1 MGAARRAA
9 GPALHVQVL
18 PAARLRRAS
27 LRRDRDEPRPAH
39 RLHRAGLV
47 RPRRVLRPGRLRER
61 RTPGARGRLAV
72 AVPPLRRPRRR
83 PLRAGGQLLLHSAP
97 RDLLRV
103 AHADLRRGRVPVLPL
118 HADLRR
124 LGRDPGGPA
133 PAPGRE
139 LRDRHADAELL
150 PRPRLPGARV
160 PRVPRARHLA
170 LRQGARRDPGERGSR
185 ALSRLQR
192 PALQDG
198 RVHDLGAPHRS
209 GRRALSRALG
219 LRDAR
224 PHALDGVGR
233 VHHHGHDRRGRG
245 ARPPP
250 PRRAAMARDGVVL
263 EVDGVSK
270 SFGALA
276 ALSNVSLVVQAGQI
290 FSVIGPNGAGK
301 STLFNV
307 VSGLHVPSTGRVRLR
322 DREIAGLAPETINRL
337 GVAKTFQIT
346 NIFPEIS
353 VFETVRVAAQSRV
366 RESGRLPSLWRLP
379 DVEAAAADL
388 LRAFGLAAKRDEM
401 AEHLSHGEQR
411 YLEICLALATE
422 PTLLLLDE
430 PTAGMTPGETKEAM
444 ALIRQ
449 IASARGL
456 TVLLIEH
463 DMSVVMGISDRIAVL
478 HFGEKIAEGAPE
490 EIRNDPKVVE
500 AYLGPPED

>member
-1 MGAARRAA
+1 
-9 GPALHVQVL
+9 
-18 PAARLRRAS
+18 
-27 LRRDRDEPRPAH
+27 
-39 RLHRAGLV
+39 
-47 RPRRVLRPGRLRER
+47 
-61 RTPGARGRLAV
+61 
-72 AVPPLRRPRRR
+72 
-83 PLRAGGQLLLHSAP
+83 
-97 RDLLRV
+97 
-103 AHADLRRGRVPVLPL
+103 
-118 HADLRR
+118 
-124 LGRDPGGPA
+124 
-133 PAPGRE
+133 
-139 LRDRHADAELL
+139 
-150 PRPRLPGARV
+150 
-160 PRVPRARHLA
+160 
-170 LRQGARRDPGERGSR
+170 
-185 ALSRLQR
+185 
-192 PALQDG
+192 
-198 RVHDLGAPHRS
+198 
-209 GRRALSRALG
+209 
-219 LRDAR
+219 
-224 PHALDGVGR
+224 
-233 VHHHGHDRRGRG
+233 
-245 ARPPP
+245 
-250 PRRAAMARDGVVL
+250 MARDGVVL

-307 VSGLHVPSTGRVRLR
+307 VSGLHVPTTGRVRFR

-353 VFETVRVAAQSRV
+353 VFENVRVAAQSRV

-388 LRAFGLAAKRDEM
+388 LRALGLAAKRDEM
-401 AEHLSHGEQR
+401 AENLSHGEQR

-430 PTAGMTPGETKEAM
+430 PTAGMTPGETKEAT

-490 EIRNDPKVVE
+490 EIRSDPKVVE

>member
-1 MGAARRAA
+1 
-9 GPALHVQVL
+9 
-18 PAARLRRAS
+18 
-27 LRRDRDEPRPAH
+27 
-39 RLHRAGLV
+39 
-47 RPRRVLRPGRLRER
+47 
-61 RTPGARGRLAV
+61 
-72 AVPPLRRPRRR
+72 
-83 PLRAGGQLLLHSAP
+83 
-97 RDLLRV
+97 
-103 AHADLRRGRVPVLPL
+103 
-118 HADLRR
+118 
-124 LGRDPGGPA
+124 
-133 PAPGRE
+133 
-139 LRDRHADAELL
+139 
-150 PRPRLPGARV
+150 
-160 PRVPRARHLA
+160 
-170 LRQGARRDPGERGSR
+170 
-185 ALSRLQR
+185 
-192 PALQDG
+192 
-198 RVHDLGAPHRS
+198 
-209 GRRALSRALG
+209 
-219 LRDAR
+219 
-224 PHALDGVGR
+224 
-233 VHHHGHDRRGRG
+233 
-245 ARPPP
+245 
-250 PRRAAMARDGVVL
+250 MARDGVVL

-307 VSGLHVPSTGRVRLR
+307 VSGLHVPTTGRVRLR

-353 VFETVRVAAQSRV
+353 VFENVRVAAQSRV

-401 AEHLSHGEQR
+401 AENLSHGEQR

-430 PTAGMTPGETKEAM
+430 PTAGMTPGETKEAT